1 MFVVEALSNLR
12 DLPSNKME
20 QKYFLAKEYNPKP
33 ISQSAKKSRIE
44 IQITKVKQ
52 TNYQLTYLPSHY
64 LLTEGVEQEHEL
76 CALEVP

>member
-64 LLTEGVEQEHEL
+64 LLTEGVELSTLH
-76 CALEVP
+76 VP